1 MSRTTPPVRTNAELA
16 RLLPWPAPDAN
27 KYTRGKLCL
36 VAGSAAY
43 PGAARLAGTAAE
55 RTGAGYTEV
64 YCAGK
69 SMLAVRLA
77 LASLVVRD
85 WRDWR
90 PGPIAMRAGHPIAC
104 ALGSGFDADDPEAS
118 RLLMETLRT
127 FRGPLLVDGGALGL
141 LGSETGLRLASERA
155 ASDAPLVLTPH
166 GGEAARLARAAGIAV
181 PESHEAGGEVA
192 CPGADANGRQLARS
206 DGAVG
211 DERAATRGGGDTVSA
226 AESAAEADGNGPA
239 CGELAAKHD
248 GCASTDEGR
257 ATKSDSNVA
266 ADKECATKSDD
277 NVATQVALAEALAE
291 AYHATVVLKGPITY
305 IASPGETTEA
315 MDRGTAALAKA
326 GTGDVLAGI
335 IGALLAQGL
344 ASRDAAALGCALHAE
359 AGRAAADALTAIVVT
374 ADDLPAYLPQ
384 AIHAISGK

>member
-1 MSRTTPPVRTNAELA
+1 MSRTTFPVRTNAELA

-90 PGPIAMRAGHPIAC
+90 PGSIAIRAGHPIAC
-104 ALGSGFDADDPEAS
+104 ALGSGFDVNDPEAS

-141 LGSETGLRLASERA
+141 LGSKTGLRLAAERA
-155 ASDAPLVLTPH
+155 ASGAPLVLTPH

-181 PESHEAGGEVA
+181 PEAHVAGEEEAYSGADAGGE
-192 CPGADANGRQLARS
+192 S
-206 DGAVG
+206 
-211 DERAATRGGGDTVSA
+211 ETRGDDDTVST
-226 AESAAEADGNGPA
+226 AESAAEADGNGSA

-248 GCASTDEGR
+248 DNASADEER
-257 ATKSDSNVA
+257 ATKSD
-266 ADKECATKSDD
+266 DDAT
-277 NVATQVALAEALAE
+277 AQVALAEALAK

-305 IASPGETTEA
+305 IASSGEMTEA

-344 ASRDAAALGCALHAE
+344 APRDATALGCALHAE
-359 AGRAAADALTAIVVT
+359 AGRAAADALTAIAVT
-374 ADDLPAYLPQ
+374 ADDLPTYLPQ
-384 AIHAISGK
+384 ALRTIAGK